1 MKMYV
6 KIFRIHGNA
15 VRREKR
21 TERNERTTKMMVAA
35 VKRLGKDTTTC
46 MRIFKEE
53 LSKSGKLLRYY

>member
-35 VKRLGKDTTTC
+35 VKRLGKDMTTC

>member
-21 TERNERTTKMMVAA
+21 TERNERTTKMMVAV
-35 VKRLGKDTTTC
+35 VKRLGKDMTTC

-53 LSKSGKLLRYY
+53 VSKSGKLLRYY